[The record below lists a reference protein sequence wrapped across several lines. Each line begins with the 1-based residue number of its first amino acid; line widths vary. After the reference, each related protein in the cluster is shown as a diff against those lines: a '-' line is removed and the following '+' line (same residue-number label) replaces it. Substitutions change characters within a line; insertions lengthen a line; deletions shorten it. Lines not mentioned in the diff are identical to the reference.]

1 MDKESLA
8 FRSGDLFFGPE
19 IRRFLETF
27 LIGSYQSTIYITYW
41 SVLHF
46 ISGVLTYIILT
57 SYMPNIKHPYSIGF
71 GIHTLW
77 EFWQIYIGMSRPWN
91 WAGHNGFT
99 DFVMDSALF
108 MLGMYISSFFMKTT
122 HPL

>member
-1 MDKESLA
+1 MDKDGLL
-8 FRSGDLFFGPE
+8 FRSGDLFFPRE

-27 LIGSYQSTIYITYW
+27 LIGSYQTSIYITYW

-46 ISGVLTYIILT
+46 ISGVLTYILLT
-57 SYMPNIKHPYSIGF
+57 TYIPNIKYPYSVGF
-71 GIHTLW
+71 VIHTLW
-77 EFWQIYIGMSRPWN
+77 ELWQVYIGSSKPWN

-99 DFVMDSALF
+99 DLVMDTALF
-108 MLGMYISSFFMKTT
+108 MLGMYVSPFLMKTT

>member
-1 MDKESLA
+1 MNKDDILY
-8 FRSGDLFFGPE
+8 RSGDLFFPRE

-46 ISGVLTYIILT
+46 ISGVLTYILLT
-57 SYMPNIKHPYSIGF
+57 TYIPNIKHPYSVGF
-71 GIHTLW
+71 VIHTLW
-77 EFWQIYIGMSRPWN
+77 ELWQVYIGSSKPWN
-91 WAGHNGFT
+91 WAGHNGLT
-99 DFVMDSALF
+99 DFLMDTLLF
-108 MLGMYISSFFMKTT
+108 ILGMYVSSFFMKTT